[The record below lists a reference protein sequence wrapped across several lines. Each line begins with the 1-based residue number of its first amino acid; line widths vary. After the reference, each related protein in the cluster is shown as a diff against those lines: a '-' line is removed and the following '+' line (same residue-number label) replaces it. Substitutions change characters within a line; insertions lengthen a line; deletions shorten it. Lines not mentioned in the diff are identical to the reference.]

1 MINETHDPALKS
13 WVESA
18 DSPDTEFPIQNL
30 PLGVFR
36 RRGTNDMPAIG
47 VAIGN
52 QILDLRS
59 TGSLGLLEESG
70 APLAD
75 ATAASTLNGLM
86 ALGHAEMSRLR
97 RLLVTILR
105 ADGRRAEPRSLVAMD
120 QAEMLLPAAIGDYTD
135 FYASV
140 FHATHVGEL
149 FRPQNP
155 LLPNYKY
162 VPIAYHGRC
171 SSIVPSGTPIRRP
184 SGQIKGQDNTPSFR
198 LAERLDYELEVGFFI
213 GEGNRLGDPL
223 TVDQSEDRIF
233 GLCLVNDWSARD
245 IQAWESQPL
254 GPFLAKNF
262 ATTISPWVVT
272 YEALAPFR
280 CPASKRPPGDPA
292 PLSYLSSPG
301 NETQGGFDVVAE
313 VWLRSGA
320 MRQTGAAPVRLSRG
334 SLRDMYWTLAQMLAH
349 HTSNGCNLRAGD
361 LLASGTISGSSRGS
375 EGCLL
380 EMTRGGAE
388 PIVLPTGETRAF
400 LADED
405 EVTLRAFCER
415 SGHARIGFGECT
427 GIVGTIDL

>member
-1 MINETHDPALKS
+1 E
-13 WVESA
+13 
-18 DSPDTEFPIQNL
+18 
-30 PLGVFR
+30 
-36 RRGTNDMPAIG
+36 
-47 VAIGN
+47 
-52 QILDLRS
+52 
-59 TGSLGLLEESG
+59 
-70 APLAD
+70 
-75 ATAASTLNGLM
+75 
-86 ALGHAEMSRLR
+86 
-97 RLLVTILR
+97 
-105 ADGRRAEPRSLVAMD
+105 GRRAEPRSLVAMD

-198 LAERLDYELEVGFFI
+198 LAERLDYELEIGFFI

-272 YEALAPFR
+272 LEALAPFR
-280 CPASKRPPGDPA
+280 VPGCPRRPEDP
-292 PLSYLSSPG
+292 PLLPYLSHPR
-301 NETQGGFDVVAE
+301 NEAVGGVDLTIDVSLQSE
-313 VWLRSGA
+313 R
-320 MRQTGAAPVRLSRG
+320 MREQRLEPVRLGRG
-334 SLRDMYWTLAQMLAH
+334 S
-349 HTSNGCNLRAGD
+349 
-361 LLASGTISGSSRGS
+361 
-375 EGCLL
+375 
-380 EMTRGGAE
+380 
-388 PIVLPTGETRAF
+388 
-400 LADED
+400 
-405 EVTLRAFCER
+405 
-415 SGHARIGFGECT
+415 
-427 GIVGTIDL
+427 